1 MDKQLE
7 AQLSTAKLYP
17 VSRKQGKVCQ
27 GLFNGRPNLKKLSEG
42 KRLVLL
48 IGLENSKK
56 VRNLVARKRVRL
68 IDYSAIAAE
77 VQGDEAI
84 EDWQTFQ
91 LETNNLFY
99 RRVKSALSKG
109 IAVVDRNFRNLE
121 IRLGFLEVSSIS
133 GSIES
138 VLLVDRKLLQ
148 KDSYLQQ
155 QATKGLL
162 PGRSGQSLLY
172 LKAWWRVLTS
182 PKAFLM
188 KNLLTYF
195 KMI

>member
-1 MDKQLE
+1 MEKQLE
-7 AQLSTAKLYP
+7 AQMSTMLEYP
-17 VSRKQGKVCQ
+17 VARKRGKIYR
-27 GLFNGRPNLKKLSEG
+27 GFFKGRPNFKKLSEG
-42 KRLVLL
+42 NRLILL
-48 IGLENSKK
+48 IGLEDSKK
-56 VRNLVARKRVRL
+56 IRNLVVRKKVWL
-68 IDYSAIAAE
+68 VDYSAIAAE
-77 VQGDEAI
+77 VQADEAI

-121 IRLGFLEVSSIS
+121 IRLGFLEVASIS

-138 VLLVDRKLLQ
+138 VLVDRKLLQ

-162 PGRSGQSLLY
+162 QVGVD
-172 LKAWWRVLTS
+172 KV
-182 PKAFLM
+182 
-188 KNLLTYF
+188 YF
-195 KMI
+195 I

>member
-1 MDKQLE
+1 MDNV
-7 AQLSTAKLYP
+7 A
-17 VSRKQGKVCQ
+17 VF
-27 GLFNGRPNLKKLSEG
+27 LFHRGFKGRPNFKKLSEG
-42 KRLVLL
+42 NRLVLL
-48 IGLENSKK
+48 IGLENSKR

-99 RRVKSALSKG
+99 IRVKSALSKG

-148 KDSYLQQ
+148 KDSYFY
-155 QATKGLL
+155 KKH
-162 PGRSGQSLLY
+162 RFN
-172 LKAWWRVLTS
+172 TS
-182 PKAFLM
+182 KKSRNPNLISKFRKFLSTTAIPFERA
-188 KNLLTYF
+188 LFTL
-195 KMI
+195 I

>member
-1 MDKQLE
+1 M
-7 AQLSTAKLYP
+7 
-17 VSRKQGKVCQ
+17 
-27 GLFNGRPNLKKLSEG
+27 
-42 KRLVLL
+42 
-48 IGLENSKK
+48 
-56 VRNLVARKRVRL
+56 
-68 IDYSAIAAE
+68 DYSAIAAE
-77 VQGDEAI
+77 VQADEAI

-121 IRLGFLEVSSIS
+121 IRLGFLEVASIS

-162 PGRSGQSLLY
+162 QVGVD
-172 LKAWWRVLTS
+172 KV
-182 PKAFLM
+182 
-188 KNLLTYF
+188 YF
-195 KMI
+195 I

>member
-1 MDKQLE
+1 MNKQLE
-7 AQLSTAKLYP
+7 AQMSTMLEYP
-17 VSRKQGKVCQ
+17 VARKQGKIYR
-27 GLFNGRPNLKKLSEG
+27 GFFKGRPNFKKLSEG
-42 KRLVLL
+42 NRLVLL
-48 IGLENSKK
+48 IGLENSKR

-99 RRVKSALSKG
+99 IRVKSALSKG

-162 PGRSGQSLLY
+162 QVGVD
-172 LKAWWRVLTS
+172 KV
-182 PKAFLM
+182 
-188 KNLLTYF
+188 YF
-195 KMI
+195 I

>member
-1 MDKQLE
+1 MEKQLE
-7 AQLSTAKLYP
+7 AQMSTMLEYP
-17 VSRKQGKVCQ
+17 VARKRGKIYR
-27 GLFNGRPNLKKLSEG
+27 GFFKERPNFKKFSQG
-42 KRLVLL
+42 NRLILL
-48 IGLENSKK
+48 IGLEDSKK
-56 VRNLVARKRVRL
+56 IRNLVVRKKVWL
-68 IDYSAIAAE
+68 VDYSAIAAE
-77 VQGDEAI
+77 VQADEAI

-121 IRLGFLEVSSIS
+121 IRLGFLEVASIS

-155 QATKGLL
+155 QHAKGLL
-162 PGRSGQSLLY
+162 QVGVD
-172 LKAWWRVLTS
+172 KV
-182 PKAFLM
+182 
-188 KNLLTYF
+188 YF
-195 KMI
+195 I